1 MAPTRVTF
9 TLVDG
14 SVKVNTADDV
24 SRIPLLLLLLLLL
37 PLLGANELTGESNRK
52 MAKHIMRLSFVGLR
66 QRPEARME

>member
-24 SRIPLLLLLLLLL
+24 SRIPLLLLMLLLLL
-37 PLLGANELTGESNRK
+37 PLLGANELTGESNK
-52 MAKHIMRLSFVGLR
+52 KSKHFIAVG
-66 QRPEARME
+66 

>member
-24 SRIPLLLLLLLLL
+24 SRIPLLLLMLLLLL
-37 PLLGANELTGESNRK
+37 PLLGANELIGEINRK
-52 MAKHIMRLSFVGLR
+52 MAKHFMRSWRRCKMRLSFVV
-66 QRPEARME
+66 